1 MKTFELS
8 PINGRKSFYRK
19 AIVREENGETI
30 LRSYDTDVCKIDI
43 NGNFVRMWNGYSA
56 TTMNHVNSFLNY
68 VGIEGGGKKFWDDQ
82 PVIQ

>member
-43 NGNFVRMWNGYSA
+43 NGNFIRIWDGYSA
-56 TTMNHVNSFLNY
+56 TTMTHVNSFLDY
-68 VGIEGGGKKFWDDQ
+68 VGIEGGGKKWWDDQ
-82 PVIQ
+82 PVNK